1 MLIMFSLMT
10 KIFQLLDKLR
20 EMDRAELIALLKA
33 EGSLKIDWL
42 NRNGL
47 IALVIGFII
56 GSLGVYFWKI
66 TLALVIISSLVV
78 IFLFLFTPKVK
89 LK

>member
-1 MLIMFSLMT
+1 MFSLMT